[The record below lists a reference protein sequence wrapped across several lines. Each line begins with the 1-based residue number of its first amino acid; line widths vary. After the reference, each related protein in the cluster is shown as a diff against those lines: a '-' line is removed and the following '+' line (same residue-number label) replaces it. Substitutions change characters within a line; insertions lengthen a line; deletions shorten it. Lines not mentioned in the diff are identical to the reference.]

1 MRKVVTVGEFA
12 QDLVFDA
19 SGAPAGSAY
28 GGRITLCA
36 AMLARQ
42 GLPVKMVSEVSSD
55 RVGEAVTAPLA
66 EAGVDMSCVDRF
78 NEGVTPT
85 QLYYPRS
92 GGGYDVI
99 RYEQYPE
106 ECFDVAWPR
115 VDPGDILVFGGYQA
129 IDPRARQRMLALLS
143 NASERGLLLVYLPGF
158 LPSRA
163 PRITRVMPAILENLE
178 LASVVVTRS
187 ADLEAIFGTADD
199 AAAWNNHIKFYADN
213 LVNVDAG
220 GGRIRLYSTSVIECR
235 DVCPE
240 SRSVLWNAGAL
251 SGLVGYIYSNLPA
264 PGRFSSDAARAC
276 LAEAVAAGDSAVAKA
291 TADWQLF
298 Y

>member
-78 NEGVTPT
+78 TEGVTPT

-99 RYEQYPE
+99 RYEKYPE
-106 ECFDVAWPR
+106 ECFDVACGR
-115 VDPGDILVFGGYQA
+115 VSSGGHTGVRRIPG
-129 IDPRARQRMLALLS
+129 
-143 NASERGLLLVYLPGF
+143 
-158 LPSRA
+158 
-163 PRITRVMPAILENLE
+163 
-178 LASVVVTRS
+178 
-187 ADLEAIFGTADD
+187 
-199 AAAWNNHIKFYADN
+199 H
-213 LVNVDAG
+213 
-220 GGRIRLYSTSVIECR
+220 
-235 DVCPE
+235 
-240 SRSVLWNAGAL
+240 
-251 SGLVGYIYSNLPA
+251 
-264 PGRFSSDAARAC
+264 
-276 LAEAVAAGDSAVAKA
+276 
-291 TADWQLF
+291 
-298 Y
+298 

>member
-78 NEGVTPT
+78 TEGVTPT

-99 RYEQYPE
+99 RYEKYPE

-178 LASVVVTRS
+178 LASV
-187 ADLEAIFGTADD
+187 EI
-199 AAAWNNHIKFYADN
+199 
-213 LVNVDAG
+213 
-220 GGRIRLYSTSVIECR
+220 GRAHV
-235 DVCPE
+235 
-240 SRSVLWNAGAL
+240 
-251 SGLVGYIYSNLPA
+251 
-264 PGRFSSDAARAC
+264 
-276 LAEAVAAGDSAVAKA
+276 
-291 TADWQLF
+291 
-298 Y
+298 